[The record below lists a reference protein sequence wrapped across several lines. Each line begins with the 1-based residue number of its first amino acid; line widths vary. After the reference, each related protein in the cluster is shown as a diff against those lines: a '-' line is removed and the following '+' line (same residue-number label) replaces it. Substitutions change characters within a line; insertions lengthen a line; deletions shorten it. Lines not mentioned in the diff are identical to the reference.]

1 MKIRTFLAT
10 YLLFLVI
17 LFSSLGS
24 VSVYMMNHQVNML
37 MRKGMAEYQT
47 ISAALLRD
55 IIVLANMSGD
65 FFSDVDMLVSGYAR
79 HYRQHNIIITLN
91 YIPAEYSD
99 DSIEISF
106 ISESPEYFVFATGR
120 LAEPFNNFR
129 LNYYYNASESIADTR
144 NVQNILLVICIAFSV
159 ITAIAL
165 HFIIYFIFKPL
176 GIVAK
181 TSREIADGN
190 YSERIKIKGR
200 GELSAMAGDFNKMAE
215 EIETQIQLLE
225 EEAIR
230 KQQFVD
236 NFAHE
241 IRTPLTSVYGYAE
254 YMQKV
259 SLSEEE
265 IIESAQFIMDEAGH
279 MRKIA
284 NSLLELA
291 TLRNYKAIKSEIII
305 MQLFDDIYQTMKKQ
319 LDEHGSQLILNANA
333 DILLGQEDLIKS
345 LLLNLC
351 VNALSACTPGE
362 GIIYLDAACLEAKK
376 KREDIII
383 SVSDNG
389 HGIPSESISELTEPF
404 YRVNKARSREHG
416 GVGLGLA
423 LCKQIADAHSA
434 ILEIESDA
442 GQGTIIKIRFTGS

>member
-1 MKIRTFLAT
+1 
-10 YLLFLVI
+10 LFLVI

-24 VSVYMMNHQVNML
+24 VSVYMMTHQVNML

-47 ISAALLRD
+47 IAASLLRD
-55 IIVLANMSGD
+55 IAVLSDRSGD
-65 FFSDVDMLVSGYAR
+65 FLRDVEMLVSGYAR
-79 HYRQHNIIITLN
+79 HYRQHNIRITLN
-91 YIPAEYSD
+91 YLPEEYSD
-99 DSIEISF
+99 DGIEIVF
-106 ISESPEYFVFATGR
+106 ISEGLEYFVFATGR
-120 LAEPFNNFR
+120 LAQPFNSFR

-144 NVQNILLVICIAFSV
+144 NVQNNLLAICIIFSV
-159 ITAIAL
+159 ITAVAL

-181 TSREIADGN
+181 TSREIANGH
-190 YSERIKIKGR
+190 YSERIKIKGK

-215 EIETQIQLLE
+215 EIETQIRLLE
-225 EEAIR
+225 EESIR

-254 YMQKV
+254 YLQKV

-265 IIESAQFIMDEAGH
+265 VIESAQFIMDEAGH

-291 TLRNYKAIKSEIII
+291 TLRNYKAIKSRIVIQ
-305 MQLFDDIYQTMKKQ
+305 QLFEDISQTMKKS
-319 LDEHGSQLILNANA
+319 LDEHNSQIILRADT

-351 VNALSACTPGE
+351 VNALNACTPGE
-362 GIIYLDAACLEAKK
+362 GIIYLEAKGITCLESKNK
-376 KREDIII
+376 CII
-383 SVSDNG
+383 SVTDNG

-404 YRVNKARSREHG
+404 YRINKARSREYG
-416 GVGLGLA
+416 GAGLGLA
-423 LCKQIADAHSA
+423 LCKQIAGAHGA
-434 ILEIESDA
+434 NLTIESNIEK
-442 GQGTIIKIRFTGS
+442 GTKISVIFTNS